1 MLPSEWSYTVVN
13 SIADGNTLY
22 DMAYEGQ
29 AVNLDVED
37 AFQNFSD
44 ELQLEAYDEHL
55 CNCSRQDTTPLI
67 GLITQMASRHE
78 RRAGVLITGGMTV
91 AVLCFGGG
99 PVTIIDSHKHGQNGA
114 LVCMADNSTELV
126 NWYQKSFQ
134 KYNNRP
140 MGNMCSL
147 TWLTFNFE

>member
-44 ELQLEAYDEHL
+44 ELQLEAYDEHI
-55 CNCSRQDTTPLI
+55 CNCSRQDTTLI

-126 NWYQKSFQ
+126 NWYKKSFQ
-134 KYNNRP
+134 KYNNCP